1 MQRADGQGWDL
12 QNIRR
17 FKKTFQR
24 HSKETRGKS
33 RNTDTKTG
41 GWWLCYREVRSSEN

>member
-12 QNIRR
+12 GNIRR

-24 HSKETRGKS
+24 HSKETRKKVES
-33 RNTDTKTG
+33 QTQRKEG
-41 GWWLCYREVRSSEN
+41 GDCAIER